1 MPASFRI
8 ELAGS
13 PAAVGS
19 SSNLLSARL
28 ASRDRQ
34 VAGRTPHSLRPWTD
48 PAGFIG
54 HRNCLFVV
62 TRRCRVQVVQRM
74 AATNKDLARSN
85 KSDRGARPTNKRSR
99 KIDESEMGGNDLISP
114 VKT

>member
-34 VAGRTPHSLRPWTD
+34 VAGRTPDHGLIRPASLVIAIACSSSRGA
-48 PAGFIG
+48 AGFKSSKEWQ
-54 HRNCLFVV
+54 RR
-62 TRRCRVQVVQRM
+62 TRIWRE
-74 AATNKDLARSN
+74 ATSQTGRLGRLTSAD
-85 KSDRGARPTNKRSR
+85 R
-99 KIDESEMGGNDLISP
+99 KIDESEMG
-114 VKT
+114 